1 MLAALNQKYKPQVRL
16 LILVF
21 SLIFLYQMSEVE
33 QELRKYKD
41 SLRKVLEEMCNS
53 AMTRYDLTSEL
64 GIYGQ
69 LLTYEET
76 RMTTHSSEVLGIPLD
91 IRLLIQLDINLTD
104 WSYGDNVHRKRVMD
118 QFLNKLFSSNSPAPG
133 DCEGHSDS
141 EESQRQCPGCR
152 HGDVPLL
159 LLLPRQEGVGL
170 LQPGVKVQGQ
180 DPGQLPGDQRHH
192 GETSKCCPGKFVK
205 TFPTHQRR
213 RL

>member
-1 MLAALNQKYKPQVRL
+1 MPDTTRPWSWRGWREADDSQGGCSTEDGIVKYLNRSDFSQRKFPVFCVVTAASERIQALESSIREVELKVQQLNRMLAALNQKYKPQVRL
-16 LILVF
+16 LVLVL

-91 IRLLIQLDINLTD
+91 IRLLI
-104 WSYGDNVHRKRVMD
+104 
-118 QFLNKLFSSNSPAPG
+118 
-133 DCEGHSDS
+133 
-141 EESQRQCPGCR
+141 
-152 HGDVPLL
+152 
-159 LLLPRQEGVGL
+159 
-170 LQPGVKVQGQ
+170 
-180 DPGQLPGDQRHH
+180 
-192 GETSKCCPGKFVK
+192 
-205 TFPTHQRR
+205 
-213 RL
+213 